1 VPKVTVR
8 LSGEARDGWERVCE
22 AEGVSL
28 TALMEAIGCV
38 FWETGVTQLPASR
51 MVLERARHIDMERRT
66 RR

>member
-8 LSGEARDGWERVCE
+8 LSDEARSGWERVCE
-22 AEGVSL
+22 HEGVSL

-38 FWETGVTQLPASR
+38 FHETGVTQLPAAG
-51 MVLERARHIDMERRT
+51 MVLERARRIDAERRT